1 MNNIKSDLEINAK
14 QTTITIMK
22 NILQIKDE
30 IKQFILK
37 TSYVS
42 EDVLNNETLIFTQG
56 IMDSMGFMSLVS
68 FLEENFSI
76 RVKDT
81 ELIETNFESID
92 AIGDYVE
99 RKLNSN

>member
-1 MNNIKSDLEINAK
+1 
-14 QTTITIMK
+14 MK
-22 NILQIKDE
+22 NTQQIKDE

-42 EDVLNNETLIFTQG
+42 EDMLNNETLIFTQG

-92 AIGDYVE
+92 AIGDFAD
-99 RKLNSN
+99 RKLNTN